1 MKAEQRGQRLCV
13 QQNPQPAPF
22 SPGTMWWPERDLH
35 DPPTALRGGANSTGG
50 TAEVHRRHW
59 TSSRLRHVTINTQP
73 HNVGL
78 CARPAQW
85 LTPPEQWGSR
95 WPHSHPVP
103 PQRPRR
109 SLPPRPCQLRAPPRG
124 SPAAAE
130 ADTQTLA
137 QQSHGEVGGLMS
149 HGVTL
154 RPAGH
159 REPWLNPAPSCPH
172 P

>member
-22 SPGTMWWPERDLH
+22 SPGTMWWPEHDLH
-35 DPPTALRGGANSTGG
+35 DPPTALRGGANSTGE

-103 PQRPRR
+103 PQAPGLAGGRSGPCAAPSGRGAACRPGPVSSGPRPVGPRLLLKQIPRR
-109 SLPPRPCQLRAPPRG
+109 LPS
-124 SPAAAE
+124 SPTGKWGA
-130 ADTQTLA
+130 
-137 QQSHGEVGGLMS
+137 
-149 HGVTL
+149 
-154 RPAGH
+154 
-159 REPWLNPAPSCPH
+159 
-172 P
+172 